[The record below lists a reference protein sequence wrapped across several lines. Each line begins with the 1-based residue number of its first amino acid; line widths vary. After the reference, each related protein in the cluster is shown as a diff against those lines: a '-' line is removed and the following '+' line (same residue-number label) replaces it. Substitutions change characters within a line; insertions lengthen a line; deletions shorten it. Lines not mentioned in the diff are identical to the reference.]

1 MCEQEAGGLGR
12 KGQNGPS
19 QRSKGLP
26 PKPREAAREDSA
38 NLRSLASLEP
48 REGRGGSRA
57 TALGVEPS
65 PALVPG
71 PPSRCLGS
79 VFFCSDETFT
89 LERGPEPH
97 TQEENYRR
105 RKQRAEGKSG
115 WVGGSV

>member
-38 NLRSLASLEP
+38 NLRSVASLEP

-65 PALVPG
+65 PALSAGASQQV
-71 PPSRCLGS
+71 LGVS
-79 VFFCSDETFT
+79 VLLFRRDIHFG
-89 LERGPEPH
+89 ERP
-97 TQEENYRR
+97 
-105 RKQRAEGKSG
+105 RATHSG
-115 WVGGSV
+115 REL